1 MRGDRPGRNA
11 IRRERERTAGDPDG
25 QGRARGRAAP
35 AEADKIEGRIGQVRL
50 RPAVKGFRFGSN
62 PGEPTMRV
70 SLGLVAA
77 SLVALA
83 TSASAAPAGLKG
95 TGVYGTAGCGLG
107 SLVFGNQPGAVQIL
121 AATTNGTFASQTF
134 GITTGTSNCGAGL
147 IAQGTKNFVEA
158 NRETL
163 AKDMSRGQGETIG
176 ALTVMAGCSD
186 SRQVGATLQANFDRI
201 FPSEQATSDDVA
213 KALLDTLQADAA
225 LGCHI

>member
-1 MRGDRPGRNA
+1 
-11 IRRERERTAGDPDG
+11 
-25 QGRARGRAAP
+25 
-35 AEADKIEGRIGQVRL
+35 
-50 RPAVKGFRFGSN
+50 
-62 PGEPTMRV
+62 MRV
-70 SLGLVAA
+70 ILAA
-77 SLVALA
+77 ALLALA
-83 TSASAAPAGLKG
+83 TAASAADPGLKG

-121 AATTNGTFASQTF
+121 AATTNGTSASQTF

-147 IAQGTKNFVEA
+147 VAMGTKNFVEA

-186 SRQVGATLQANFDRI
+186 SRAVGAALQSNFDQI

-213 KALLDTLQADAA
+213 KALLETLGADKS
-225 LGCHI
+225 LGCQLGS

>member
-1 MRGDRPGRNA
+1 MR
-11 IRRERERTAGDPDG
+11 T
-25 QGRARGRAAP
+25 
-35 AEADKIEGRIGQVRL
+35 L
-50 RPAVKGFRFGSN
+50 
-62 PGEPTMRV
+62 
-70 SLGLVAA
+70 LGLAA
-77 SLVALA
+77 AALLTVA
-83 TSASAAPAGLKG
+83 TSASAQAGLKG

-176 ALTVMAGCSD
+176 ALTVMAGCAD
-186 SRQVGATLQANFDRI
+186 SRQVGAVLQDKYGQI
-201 FPSEQATSDDVA
+201 FTSESATSDEVA
-213 KALLDTLQADAA
+213 KALLDTLKADAS